1 MLVYVSALVRH
12 DVALLA
18 LTVITVIGQLQLGVD
33 LAEPA
38 FTSRTRILPLD
49 FYFYSLFVASL
60 RVGVLRGCV
69 ITEPRWLDSGSS
81 AGNATLTN
89 IMLCQTGKQ
98 PWTHVSCGA
107 RRGQTFRFVGA
118 GELIIMIQ
126 YISSAVGLINWVGE
140 SHMRFGG
147 LNRIAGFR

>member
-1 MLVYVSALVRH
+1 MQVYVSALVRH

-89 IMLCQTGKQ
+89 IMLCQTAMD
-98 PWTHVSCGA
+98 S
-107 RRGQTFRFVGA
+107 FRFVGDLES
-118 GELIIMIQ
+118 G
-126 YISSAVGLINWVGE
+126 SS
-140 SHMRFGG
+140 SS
-147 LNRIAGFR
+147 